1 MANAISALNSINE
14 IAYLSGIF
22 NWQMNN
28 ASYTNP
34 NNSTVSF
41 MVVNNQQV
49 PIEQY
54 VQGAISAFN
63 LFTGNNGTDPN
74 VSLFNTS
81 LYAQGIRESI
91 KRKYV
96 LNRVP
101 FANYDVP
108 VDLGVGSQN
117 ITFNVVFAGTMYQS
131 AMRNFVQALFN
142 NSVAGLGVLTHP
154 FYQKIMNVL
163 PVSFD
168 INYTFDSLNCMI
180 CEVTFLT
187 SDITHLDPGSINTT
201 VISEISKYFIGT
213 QNAVGSIGGSIS
225 ATRAIG
231 GNLIGAL

>member
-1 MANAISALNSINE
+1 MATTLSTLNSINE
-14 IAYLSGIF
+14 IAYLTGIF

-34 NNSTVSF
+34 NDSTVSF
-41 MVVNNQQV
+41 MVVDTQQV

-54 VQGAISAFN
+54 VNGAVNAFN
-63 LFTGNNGTDPN
+63 LFTGGSSVDPN
-74 VSLFNTS
+74 TFLFNTS
-81 LYAQGIRESI
+81 LYAQGVRESI
-91 KRKYV
+91 RRKYV

-101 FANYDVP
+101 LANYDVP

-142 NSVAGLGVLTHP
+142 NETGGLGTLTHP

-163 PVSFD
+163 PISFD
-168 INYTFDSLNCMI
+168 VSYTFDSLNCMI

-201 VISEISKYFIGT
+201 TTSEISQYFIGT
-213 QNAVGSIGGSIS
+213 QNAVTSIGGTIS

-231 GNLIGAL
+231 NNLVGGL